1 MNFIVWLLV
10 LGVGFSS
17 MYFSD
22 VMVKFWRMQ
31 RAENNLGGT
40 RAFYVLLGFIIVIV
54 GLLIMFGVV
63 DLTNDPT
70 TIQYN

>member
-1 MNFIVWLLV
+1 
-10 LGVGFSS
+10 
-17 MYFSD
+17 
-22 VMVKFWRMQ
+22 MQ